1 MLNNGGTM
9 IKLDKFN
16 IERLDID
23 TRALRDFKTAT
34 RLAVFNGAGSVN
46 FNGSWVLVEIA
57 QELIAKLEE
66 L

>member
-1 MLNNGGTM
+1 M

-23 TRALRDFKTAT
+23 ARALRDLKKAT
-34 RLAVFNGAGSVN
+34 RSALLEGAGSVN

-57 QELIAKLEE
+57 QELITKLEE
-66 L
+66 T

>member
-1 MLNNGGTM
+1 M

-23 TRALRDFKTAT
+23 ARALRDFKKAT
-34 RLAVFNGAGSVN
+34 RLAVREGAGSVN

-66 L
+66 S